1 MPVVKNDW
9 DIYKSSRARKT
20 SECNTSCTGRT
31 RKISEC
37 GSEGPVLVSSSKV
50 KVPMAK
56 HHSVP
61 DRMPSRAF
69 SRPRTSSEH
78 LPNRAKVSAE
88 KSVSASTSNMKQ
100 ANPGGGWLDKLR
112 NLMKNKKQAEEER
125 SK

>member
-1 MPVVKNDW
+1 
-9 DIYKSSRARKT
+9 
-20 SECNTSCTGRT
+20 
-31 RKISEC
+31 
-37 GSEGPVLVSSSKV
+37 
-50 KVPMAK
+50 MAK

-78 LPNRAKVSAE
+78 LPNRAKVPVE

-100 ANPGGGWLDKLR
+100 TNPGGGWLDKLK
-112 NLMKNKKQAEEER
+112 NLMKSKKQAEEER